1 MPLFGSISPASRRT
15 LGAALLA
22 LWCGWIAVAWTTPRA
37 HAGDLASA
45 WAQVQ
50 ARLPAA
56 QPAPMLIGVAGA
68 CACADLASDRAWVM
82 LSSAVRARG
91 GQVRL
96 LDNPALRGSGYS
108 VWLLGADGQPRYAGP
123 ADGGAVCGT
132 AGAADWS
139 RWLPNVLA
147 RTPSAAL
154 AFPCPCAV
162 ESLS

>member
-1 MPLFGSISPASRRT
+1 MPVFGTLSASTRRT

-37 HAGDLASA
+37 QATDVASA

-50 ARLPAA
+50 ASLPAT
-56 QPAPMLIGVAGA
+56 QQAPMLIGVAGA
-68 CACADLASDRAWVM
+68 CACTDLASNRAWAV

-91 GQVRL
+91 GQVRM
-96 LDNPALRGSGYS
+96 LDMPTLRGSGYS

-147 RTPSAAL
+147 RTASAAV

>member
-1 MPLFGSISPASRRT
+1 MPIFGSLSSASRRT

-37 HAGDLASA
+37 QAGDLGSA

-50 ARLPAA
+50 ASLPAA
-56 QPAPMLIGVAGA
+56 QPAPMLIGVVGA
-68 CACADLASDRAWVM
+68 CACTDLASDRAWAV
-82 LSSAVRARG
+82 LSAAVRARG

-96 LDNPALRGSGYS
+96 LDSPALHGSGYA

-123 ADGGAVCGT
+123 ADGGAVCGA
-132 AGAADWS
+132 AGAAAWS
-139 RWLPNVLA
+139 RWLPDVLRRA
-147 RTPSAAL
+147 TSTAVAS
-154 AFPCPCAV
+154 PCPCAV

>member
-1 MPLFGSISPASRRT
+1 MPVFGTLSASTRRT

-37 HAGDLASA
+37 QATDVASA

-50 ARLPAA
+50 ASLPAA
-56 QPAPMLIGVAGA
+56 QQAPMLIGVAGA
-68 CACADLASDRAWVM
+68 CACTDPAADRAWAV

-91 GQVRL
+91 GQVRM
-96 LDNPALRGSGYS
+96 LDTPALRGSGYA

-139 RWLPNVLA
+139 RWLPDVLA
-147 RTPSAAL
+147 RTPGAAL
-154 AFPCPCAV
+154 VSPCPCAV

>member
-1 MPLFGSISPASRRT
+1 MPIFGSLSSASRRT

-37 HAGDLASA
+37 QAGDLGSA

-50 ARLPAA
+50 ASLPVA
-56 QPAPMLIGVAGA
+56 QPSPMLIGVVGA
-68 CACADLASDRAWVM
+68 CACTDLASDRAWVV

-96 LDNPALRGSGYS
+96 LDRPALHGSGYA

-132 AGAADWS
+132 AGAAAWS
-139 RWLPNVLA
+139 RWLPNVLSRA
-147 RTPSAAL
+147 ASAAV
-154 AFPCPCAV
+154 ASPCPCAV